1 MKKKEQKALAQKIA
15 KYELIVQTSD
25 DKKRIRDAQ
34 DKIMELSGRV
44 ETLDDIAAI
53 DEMVQEIL
61 DKFLDKKS
69 SIREEFNKLDISLGN
84 NVDDI
89 KSKQEG
95 IYGKKL

>member
-25 DKKRIRDAQ
+25 DKKRVREAQ
-34 DKIMELSGRV
+34 DKIMELSGKV

-61 DKFLDKKS
+61 EKHLEK
-69 SIREEFNKLDISLGN
+69 
-84 NVDDI
+84 
-89 KSKQEG
+89 
-95 IYGKKL
+95 

>member
-25 DKKRIRDAQ
+25 DKKRVRDAQ
-34 DKIMELSGRV
+34 DKIMELSGKV

-61 DKFLDKKS
+61 EKHLEK
-69 SIREEFNKLDISLGN
+69 
-84 NVDDI
+84 
-89 KSKQEG
+89 
-95 IYGKKL
+95 

>member
-25 DKKRIRDAQ
+25 DKKRVRDAQ
-34 DKIMELSGRV
+34 DKIMELSGKV

-61 DKFLDKKS
+61 EKYL
-69 SIREEFNKLDISLGN
+69 EN
-84 NVDDI
+84 
-89 KSKQEG
+89 
-95 IYGKKL
+95 

>member
-25 DKKRIRDAQ
+25 DKKRVRDAQ
-34 DKIMELSGRV
+34 NKIMELSGKV

-61 DKFLDKKS
+61 EKHLEK
-69 SIREEFNKLDISLGN
+69 
-84 NVDDI
+84 
-89 KSKQEG
+89 
-95 IYGKKL
+95 

>member
-25 DKKRIRDAQ
+25 DKKKVRDAQ
-34 DKIMELSGRV
+34 DKIMELSGKV

-61 DKFLDKKS
+61 EKHLEK
-69 SIREEFNKLDISLGN
+69 
-84 NVDDI
+84 
-89 KSKQEG
+89 
-95 IYGKKL
+95 

>member
-25 DKKRIRDAQ
+25 DKKRVRDAQ
-34 DKIMELSGRV
+34 DKIMELSGKV

-61 DKFLDKKS
+61 EKYLEK
-69 SIREEFNKLDISLGN
+69 
-84 NVDDI
+84 
-89 KSKQEG
+89 
-95 IYGKKL
+95 

>member
-25 DKKRIRDAQ
+25 DKQRIRDAQ
-34 DKIMELSGRV
+34 DKIMDLSGRV

-61 DKFLDKKS
+61 EKYLEK
-69 SIREEFNKLDISLGN
+69 N
-84 NVDDI
+84 
-89 KSKQEG
+89 
-95 IYGKKL
+95 